1 MEPSP
6 RTRADAEARDVA
18 DPLRT
23 CRDRFVIPHGLVYL
37 DGNSLGP
44 MPSHVPA
51 RASEVLT
58 DEWAKGLI
66 GSWND
71 ADWIGLPQRTAAKI
85 APLIGADADEVMVA
99 DSTSVDLFKLL
110 VVATRM
116 RPDRRTIVIEPTT
129 FPTDGYI
136 AASVARLLGLELRW
150 CDPTTPLAA
159 VDSDT
164 IALTLTHVDFRSG
177 ATFDLDLITKG
188 AHASGA
194 VMIWD
199 LCHSVGA
206 LPVDMHACA
215 ADFAVGCTYKYL
227 NGGPGAPAF
236 MYAARALHQ
245 HLDQPLSGWL
255 GHAEPF
261 AMERDYHPA
270 PGPTSL
276 AAGTPPIVAMAV
288 LHSALEAFD
297 GVQLSEL
304 RAKSVALTS
313 MFMELVDER
322 LPGTFDFATPT
333 EPARRGSQVSLRHE
347 QAYGVVQALIKR
359 GVVGDFRSPDIARF
373 GFAPLYLRFVDV
385 YDAVAALEAVMQSRE
400 WADPAFAGRRVVT

>member
-1 MEPSP
+1 MERSP
-6 RTRADAEARDVA
+6 RTRAEAEVRDAA
-18 DPLRT
+18 DPLRS
-23 CRDRFVIPHGLVYL
+23 CRDRFVIPPGLIYL

-44 MPSHVPA
+44 MPSHVAA
-51 RASEVLT
+51 RSSEVLT
-58 DEWAKGLI
+58 QEWARGLI

-110 VVATRM
+110 VIAARM
-116 RPDRRTIVIEPTT
+116 RPQRRVIVVEPTT

-136 AASVARLLGLELRW
+136 AASVARLLNLELRW
-150 CDPTTPLAA
+150 CDPSDPLAT

-164 IALTLTHVDFRSG
+164 IALALTHVDFRSG
-177 ATFDLDLITKG
+177 ATYDLDVITEG
-188 AHASGA
+188 AQASGA

-206 LPVDMHACA
+206 LPVDMHACR

-236 MYAARALHQ
+236 MYAARTH
-245 HLDQPLSGWL
+245 HHSLDQPLTGWL

-261 AMERDYHPA
+261 AMKRDYQRA
-270 PGPTSL
+270 AGTTSL
-276 AAGTPPIVAMAV
+276 AAGTPPILALAV
-288 LHSALEAFD
+288 LHSALDAFD
-297 GVQLSEL
+297 GVQLFEL
-304 RAKSVALTS
+304 RAKSLALTS
-313 MFMELVDER
+313 LFMELIEDR
-322 LPGTFDFATPT
+322 LPGMFDFATPVD
-333 EPARRGSQVSLRHE
+333 PARRGSQVSLRHE

-359 GVVGDFRSPDIARF
+359 GVVGDFRTPDTARF

-385 YDAVAALEAVMQSRE
+385 YDSVAALQAVMESRE
-400 WADPAFAGRRVVT
+400 WADPAFVDRAAVT